1 VSLPPA
7 LRVKRK
13 RRVATTAG
21 TAKLARSG
29 DLRLTLPGGTR
40 AVTAKLRKGALEAG
54 RKLRRA
60 RKPRRQPLLVLVRD
74 GHGLRPPVTLKV
86 KPRRGA

>member
-1 VSLPPA
+1 MA
-7 LRVKRK
+7 GRA
-13 RRVATTAG
+13 RRRSRPSAPSSAG

-40 AVTAKLRKGALEAG
+40 AVTAKLRKGALKAG
-54 RKLRRA
+54 RRLRRA
-60 RKPRRQPLLVLVRD
+60 REPRRQRLLVLVRD
-74 GHGLRPPVTLKV
+74 RHGLRPPVTLKV